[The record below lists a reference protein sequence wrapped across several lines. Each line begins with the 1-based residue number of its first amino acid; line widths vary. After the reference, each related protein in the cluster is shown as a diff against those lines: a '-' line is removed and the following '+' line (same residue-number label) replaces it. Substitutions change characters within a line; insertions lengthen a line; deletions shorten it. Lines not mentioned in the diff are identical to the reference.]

1 MFRKIKHFDP
11 NVPTY
16 KKHLESYKWT
26 FLFLYDQLFGISS
39 SSKNSSGK
47 VLKKLEGKTQI
58 SSKYA
63 KLHSRNVEK
72 LLEDNK
78 DFTYSEPLTLPEISA
93 EDFNKDIFTAWK
105 EKINTP
111 LVIRNYLKDA
121 PVLDLLSRENL
132 CENYGDVEIRCTTDV
147 EESKGESRAG
157 QNLSTISACLR
168 DFIES
173 PQFENFYINNF
184 AGVLSDDDFLKFCK
198 GNELNEVQGKTNILT
213 QWFISRSEGKG
224 STLHCATADNMFLNI
239 KGRKQWHF
247 IHPSYTPI
255 MQATLSKHGTFAVS
269 EMFEPLESDFFENL
283 TKSYPHIKN
292 VPVYK
297 VELEEGDLLFNPPWW
312 WHSVR
317 NLDTFTIGCATRYW
331 EKKYSLIA
339 SPTLST
345 GQLVEFIKAPKK
357 SVSYLAI
364 KSLLNKKNASGLI
377 DSIFS
382 GETKE
387 IDNNQS
393 NVTKSQI
400 KTS

>member
-47 VLKKLEGKTQI
+47 VLKKLEGKTHI

-63 KLHSRNVEK
+63 KLHEENVKK
-72 LLEDNK
+72 LLDDNK
-78 DFTYSEPLTLPEISA
+78 DFTYNEPLTLPEINA
-93 EDFNKDIFTAWK
+93 EDFNKDLFRSWK

-132 CENYGDVEIRCTTDV
+132 SANYGDVEIKCTTDID
-147 EESKGESRAG
+147 EKPGESRAG
-157 QNLSTISACLR
+157 QNLITVSSKIKNFL
-168 DFIES
+168 ES
-173 PQFENFYINNF
+173 KQFENYYINNF
-184 AGVLSDDDFLKFCK
+184 HGILNDDDFQNFCK
-198 GNELNEVQGKTNILT
+198 GKELDEIQGMSSIFT

-224 STLHCATADNMFLNI
+224 STLHCATGDNLFLNI

-247 IHPSYTPI
+247 IHPSYSPI
-255 MQATLSKHGTFAVS
+255 MQATLSKHGVFAVS
-269 EMFEPLESDFFENL
+269 EIFEELENDFYENIV
-283 TKSYPHIKN
+283 KSNKCFQNIPI
-292 VPVYK
+292 YK
-297 VELEEGDLLFNPPWW
+297 VVLNEGDVLFNPPWW

-317 NLDTFTIGCATRYW
+317 NLDSFTVGCATRYW
-331 EKKYSLIA
+331 EKKHSLTI
-339 SPTLST
+339 SPTLVA
-345 GQLVEFIKAPKK
+345 GQIIETIKSPKK
-357 SVSYLAI
+357 SVTYMAI
-364 KSLLNKKNASGLI
+364 KASKNKKNANGLI

-382 GETKE
+382 GGTNKVEN
-387 IDNNQS
+387 DQS
-393 NVTKSQI
+393 NLTNHV
-400 KTS
+400 